1 MLWVDCSIEA
11 MLCHQN
17 FFFFQHIFQHIFFIL
32 LSALPASQL
41 TFYHSVKDFIPW
53 DRLGHALSR
62 ERIAKLL
69 RYCWIMHTMHR
80 NELPRMAGQGE
91 PRHGRRVSTVSSS
104 IVKLKGIIPTVSWQ
118 CSVAHVRGFAQ
129 ARTHGMKPCP
139 TAGKRGSSLRALT
152 QRLLPLIYISLQ
164 Y

>member
-1 MLWVDCSIEA
+1 

-17 FFFFQHIFQHIFFIL
+17 FFFFQHIFFIL

-41 TFYHSVKDFIPW
+41 TFYHSVRGFIPR
-53 DRLGHALSR
+53 DRLEHVLSH

-69 RYCWIMHTMHR
+69 RYCRIMHTIRR
-80 NELPRMAGQGE
+80 NELPWMAGQGE

-118 CSVAHVRGFAQ
+118 CSVAHARERAP
-129 ARTHGMKPCP
+129 ARTQWMKPRP
-139 TAGKRGSSLRALT
+139 TASTCTKKAAFELHTQSL
-152 QRLLPLIYISLQ
+152 LLFHFISCP
-164 Y
+164 